1 MPEARLC
8 DSEKAWIERNVKD
21 PKLRALLGRSRGS
34 IQEYGLQLLTDLH
47 ARSLK
52 WLGDQIDA
60 APDKHGDLYAPVLTK
75 GVREVRE
82 DGERLKACASEILA
96 GIAAENAEYDKRW
109 KRATREIPPRADNY
123 RKLIDVEIPWWRER
137 AIMAGA
143 RAEDLWDDDHPFEW
157 IRRVEPCV
165 FGMLKVRHLQAKSAG
180 GRKSFDEIQAYLVK
194 CSKRHGY
201 TSIRKLAKQAACG
214 PGLIGQVIR
223 ATPELRQWR
232 KSKAKAK
239 DVRARTLNEGDES
252 DKNVK
257 VPPDVPNILTDAEC
271 QRALDDLIDDL
282 PEQERE
288 AVRNKVDEM
297 PEAERQDLAAWHLD
311 SKPTEKK
318 VRCGTKFLGTKLLG
332 RKA

>member
-1 MPEARLC
+1 MHEARLT
-8 DSEKAWIERNVKD
+8 DSEKAWIEQNVKD
-21 PKLRALLGRSRGS
+21 PKLRALLGRGPGSLRVYTLELVADFHSR
-34 IQEYGLQLLTDLH
+34 
-47 ARSLK
+47 RLK

-60 APDKHGDLYAPVLTK
+60 APDKHWDLYAPVLTK

-165 FGMLKVRHLQAKSAG
+165 FGMLKVRHLQAKAAG
-180 GRKSFDEIQAYLVK
+180 GRKSFDEVRAYLLK
-194 CSKRHGY
+194 YSKRHGY
-201 TSIRKLAKQAACG
+201 TSIRSLAKEVDCG
-214 PGLIGQVIR
+214 PPLIDRVIKASPALR
-223 ATPELRQWR
+223 AWM
-232 KSKAKAK
+232 KSKIKE
-239 DVRARTLNEGDES
+239 VRARTMNEGDES
-252 DKNVK
+252 DENVK
-257 VPPDVPNILTDAEC
+257 VEPADVNILTDAEC
-271 QRALDDLIDDL
+271 QRALDDLIYDL
-282 PEQERE
+282 PEQEQE
-288 AVRNKVDEM
+288 AARNRLNEM
-297 PEAERQDLAAWHLD
+297 SEGERQSLATCHVD
-311 SKPTEKK
+311 NKPTEKK
-318 VRCGTKFLGTKLLG
+318 VRHGTKLLGTKLLG